1 MENRKPYS
9 LLAKVLTPAV
19 AGLTLLSLAACGAPS
34 TAGGTAAGTAG
45 ASEGKTS
52 IKVVVAPIQF
62 ETAYVAKEK
71 GYFDEAGL
79 SVEIVPGADPSA
91 NLAQTVSGQADITTA
106 SWGVMTTATAKG
118 MPVKVISGNGVV
130 DPNLDNSGIL
140 IPKNSGIKTVADLKG
155 KNVAVV
161 GVNTGGDIPML
172 QAAAAAGIDPKSITE
187 IAVPYAGMQAAL
199 EQGTVDAAFA
209 ADTFYHQLIDA
220 GFKSIASPVREFQ
233 GNMPVTV
240 WAATDAWLKSNPGT
254 AKKFNDAMTK
264 AATFYTD
271 PANVKAIVDITA
283 RIKQVDAA
291 KVNPKSYVPVN
302 ISINLATGQAGIDAM
317 KDLGFVSKPLTAEA
331 MLWADAPRFTK

>member
-1 MENRKPYS
+1 MEKHKRQS

-19 AGLTLLSLAACGAPS
+19 AGLTLMSLAACGTSS
-34 TAGGTAAGTAG
+34 TPAAAGG
-45 ASEGKTS
+45 SEGKSS
-52 IKVVVAPIQF
+52 IKVVVAPIHF

-79 SVEIVPGADPSA
+79 SVEIVEGADPSA

-118 MPVKVISGNGVV
+118 MPVKVVSGNGVV
-130 DPNLDNSGIL
+130 DPNADNSGII
-140 IPKNSGIKTVADLKG
+140 IPRNSPIKTVADLKG
-155 KNVAVV
+155 KNVGVN

-172 QAAAAAGIDPKSITE
+172 QAAKAAGIDPKSLTE
-187 IAVPYAGMQAAL
+187 IAIPYAGMQAAL
-199 EQGTVDAAFA
+199 EQGTVDAVFT
-209 ADTFYHQLIDA
+209 ADSYYHQLVDA

-254 AKKFNDAMTK
+254 AKKFNEAMAK
-264 AATFYTD
+264 AATFYND
-271 PANVKAIVDITA
+271 PANAQAIVDITA
-283 RIKQVDAA
+283 RLKEVDAS
-291 KVNPKSYVPVN
+291 KVNPKAYVPVN
-302 ISINLATGQAGIDAM
+302 TSINLTTGQAGIDAM

>member
-1 MENRKPYS
+1 MEKHNRHS

-19 AGLTLLSLAACGAPS
+19 AGLTLLSLAACGTSSTPS
-34 TAGGTAAGTAG
+34 AAGDAAGG
-45 ASEGKTS
+45 SEGKTS

-71 GYFDEAGL
+71 GFFDEVGL
-79 SVEIVPGADPSA
+79 TVEIVPGADPSA

-130 DPNLDNSGIL
+130 DPAVDNSGIL
-140 IPKNSGIKTVADLKG
+140 IPKNSSINNVADLKG

-209 ADTFYHQLIDA
+209 ADTYYHQLVDA

-240 WAATDAWLKSNPGT
+240 WAATDTWLKSNPGT

-271 PANVKAIVDITA
+271 PANVKAVVDITA
-283 RIKQVDAA
+283 RIKQVDAS

-302 ISINLATGQAGIDAM
+302 TSINLATGQAGIDAM
-317 KDLGFVSKPLTAEA
+317 KELGFVTKPLTAEA
-331 MLWADAPRFTK
+331 MLWADAPRFAK

>member
-1 MENRKPYS
+1 MIP
-9 LLAKVLTPAV
+9 
-19 AGLTLLSLAACGAPS
+19 
-34 TAGGTAAGTAG
+34 
-45 ASEGKTS
+45 TS
-52 IKVVVAPIQF
+52 
-62 ETAYVAKEK
+62 
-71 GYFDEAGL
+71 
-79 SVEIVPGADPSA
+79 
-91 NLAQTVSGQADITTA
+91 
-106 SWGVMTTATAKG
+106 
-118 MPVKVISGNGVV
+118 
-130 DPNLDNSGIL
+130 DNSGIL

-209 ADTFYHQLIDA
+209 ADTYYHQLVDA
-220 GFKSIASPVREFQ
+220 GFTSIASPVREFQ

-264 AATFYTD
+264 AAKFYTD
-271 PANVKAIVDITA
+271 PANVKAVVDITA

-302 ISINLATGQAGIDAM
+302 TSINLATGQAGIDAM
-317 KDLGFVSKPLTAEA
+317 KELGFVTKPLTAEA
-331 MLWADAPRFTK
+331 MLWADAPRFAK

>member
-1 MENRKPYS
+1 MEKHNLHSPLTK
-9 LLAKVLTPAV
+9 ALTPVV
-19 AGLTLLSLAACGAPS
+19 AGLALLSLAACGTSGTPS
-34 TAGGTAAGTAG
+34 AAGDVG
-45 ASEGKTS
+45 GGSRGKTS
-52 IKVVVAPIQF
+52 IKVVVAPIHF
-62 ETAYVAKEK
+62 ETAYIAKEK

-118 MPVKVISGNGVV
+118 MPVKVISGNGIV
-130 DPNLDNSGIL
+130 DPNRDNSGIL
-140 IPKNSGIKTVADLKG
+140 IPKESGIKTVTDLKG
-155 KNVAVV
+155 KNIAVV

-187 IAVPYAGMQAAL
+187 IAIPYAGMQAAL

-209 ADTFYHQLIDA
+209 TDSFYHQLVAA

-240 WAATDAWLKSNPGT
+240 WAATDAWLKANPGT
-254 AKKFNDAMTK
+254 GKKFNEAMTK
-264 AATFYTD
+264 AAKFYGD
-271 PANVKAIVDITA
+271 PANSKTVVDITA
-283 RIKQVDAA
+283 RVKGIDAS
-291 KVNPKSYVPVN
+291 KVNPKAYVPVN
-302 ISINLATGQAGIDAM
+302 TSINLSTGQAGIDAM

-331 MLWADAPRFTK
+331 MLWADAPRFAK

>member
-1 MENRKPYS
+1 MEKHNRHS
-9 LLAKVLTPAV
+9 MLAKVLTPAV
-19 AGLTLLSLAACGAPS
+19 AGLALLSMAACGTSSTPS
-34 TAGGTAAGTAG
+34 AAGDAGG
-45 ASEGKTS
+45 SEGKTS
-52 IKVVVAPIQF
+52 IKVVVAPIHF
-62 ETAYVAKEK
+62 ETAYIAKEK
-71 GYFDEAGL
+71 GFFDEAGL
-79 SVEIVPGADPSA
+79 TVEIVPGADPSA

-118 MPVKVISGNGVV
+118 MPVKVLSGNGVV
-130 DPNLDNSGIL
+130 DPNVDNSGIL
-140 IPKNSGIKTVADLKG
+140 IPKKSSINSVADLKG

-209 ADTFYHQLIDA
+209 ADTYYHQMVGA

-254 AKKFNDAMTK
+254 AKKFNEAMTK
-264 AATFYTD
+264 AAKFYTD
-271 PANVKAIVDITA
+271 PANVKAVVDITA
-283 RIKQVDAA
+283 RVKQVDPS
-291 KVNPKSYVPVN
+291 KVDPKSYVPVN
-302 ISINLATGQAGIDAM
+302 TSINLATGQAGIDAM
-317 KDLGFVSKPLTAEA
+317 KDLGFVNKPLTAEA
-331 MLWADAPRFTK
+331 MLWADAPRFAK

>member
-1 MENRKPYS
+1 MEKHKRYS
-9 LLAKVLTPAV
+9 QLMKALAPAV
-19 AGLTLLSLAACGAPS
+19 AGLTLLSLAACGTPS
-34 TAGGTAAGTAG
+34 TAAGAAGAG
-45 ASEGKTS
+45 TSEGKTS
-52 IKVVVAPIQF
+52 IKVVVAPIHF
-62 ETAYVAKEK
+62 ETAYIAKEK

-79 SVEIVPGADPSA
+79 TVEIVPGADPSA

-118 MPVKVISGNGVV
+118 MPVKVVSGNGVV
-130 DPNLDNSGIL
+130 DPNADNSGIL
-140 IPKNSGIKTVADLKG
+140 IPKDSDIKTVADLKG

-187 IAVPYAGMQAAL
+187 IAIPYAGMQAAL

-209 ADTFYHQLIDA
+209 ADTFYHQLIEA

-264 AATFYTD
+264 AATFYAD
-271 PANVKAIVDITA
+271 PANVKTIVEITA
-283 RIKQVDAA
+283 RVKEIDPS

-302 ISINLATGQAGIDAM
+302 TSINLSTGQAGIDAM
-317 KDLGFVSKPLTAEA
+317 KDLGFVTKPLTAEA
-331 MLWADAPRFTK
+331 MLWADAPRFAK

>member
-1 MENRKPYS
+1 MLIP
-9 LLAKVLTPAV
+9 
-19 AGLTLLSLAACGAPS
+19 
-34 TAGGTAAGTAG
+34 TA
-45 ASEGKTS
+45 
-52 IKVVVAPIQF
+52 
-62 ETAYVAKEK
+62 
-71 GYFDEAGL
+71 
-79 SVEIVPGADPSA
+79 
-91 NLAQTVSGQADITTA
+91 
-106 SWGVMTTATAKG
+106 
-118 MPVKVISGNGVV
+118 
-130 DPNLDNSGIL
+130 DNSGIL
-140 IPKNSGIKTVADLKG
+140 IPKNSSINNVADLKG

-209 ADTFYHQLIDA
+209 ADTYYHQLVDA

-283 RIKQVDAA
+283 RIKQVDA
-291 KVNPKSYVPVN
+291 VQ
-302 ISINLATGQAGIDAM
+302 GQSQVVRSGEHFHQPGHRPGRHRCDEGPRVRQQAVDCRSHA
-317 KDLGFVSKPLTAEA
+317 LG
-331 MLWADAPRFTK
+331 

>member
-1 MENRKPYS
+1 MEKHKRQS
-9 LLAKVLTPAV
+9 LLAKVLIPAV
-19 AGLTLLSLAACGAPS
+19 AGLTLMSLAACGTSS
-34 TAGGTAAGTAG
+34 TPAAAGG
-45 ASEGKTS
+45 SEGKTS
-52 IKVVVAPIQF
+52 IKVVVAPIHF

-79 SVEIVPGADPSA
+79 SVEIVEGADPSA

-118 MPVKVISGNGVV
+118 MPVKVVSGNGVV
-130 DPNLDNSGIL
+130 DPSADNSGII
-140 IPKNSGIKTVADLKG
+140 IPKNSPIKTVADLKG
-155 KNVAVV
+155 KNVGVN

-172 QAAAAAGIDPKSITE
+172 QAAKAAGIDPKSLTE
-187 IAVPYAGMQAAL
+187 IAIPYAGMQAAL
-199 EQGTVDAAFA
+199 EQGTVDAVFT
-209 ADTFYHQLIDA
+209 ADSYYHQLVDA

-254 AKKFNDAMTK
+254 AKKFNEAMAK
-264 AATFYTD
+264 AATFYND
-271 PANVKAIVDITA
+271 PANAQTIVDITA
-283 RIKQVDAA
+283 RVKEVDAS
-291 KVNPKSYVPVN
+291 KVNPRAYVPVN
-302 ISINLATGQAGIDAM
+302 TSINLSTGQAGIDAM

>member
-1 MENRKPYS
+1 
-9 LLAKVLTPAV
+9 V

-34 TAGGTAAGTAG
+34 AASSAASGG
-45 ASEGKTS
+45 SEGKTS

-71 GYFDEAGL
+71 GFFDAAGL
-79 SVEIVPGADPSA
+79 TVEIVPGADPAA

-130 DPNLDNSGIL
+130 DPNVDNSGIL

-209 ADTFYHQLIDA
+209 ADTFYHQLVDA

-264 AATFYTD
+264 AAAFYTD

-283 RIKQVDAA
+283 RIKQVDAS
-291 KVNPKSYVPVN
+291 KVNPKAYVPVN
-302 ISINLATGQAGIDAM
+302 VSINLATGQAGIDAM
-317 KDLGFVSKPLTAEA
+317 KDLGFVTKPLTAEA
-331 MLWADAPRFTK
+331 MLWADAPRFAK

>member
-1 MENRKPYS
+1 MEKPKRYS

-19 AGLTLLSLAACGAPS
+19 AGLTLLSLAACGAGGP
-34 TAGGTAAGTAG
+34 AGGTASGAA

-71 GYFDEAGL
+71 GYFDEVGL
-79 SVEIVPGADPSA
+79 SVEIISGADPSA

-118 MPVKVISGNGVV
+118 MPVKVVSGNGVV

-140 IPKNSGIKTVADLKG
+140 IPKNSSIKAVADLKG

-209 ADTFYHQLIDA
+209 ADTFYHQLVDA
-220 GFKSIASPVREFQ
+220 GFTSIASPVREFQ

-254 AKKFNDAMTK
+254 AKKFNEAMTK

-271 PANVKAIVDITA
+271 PANVKAVVDITA
-283 RIKQVDAA
+283 RIKQVDAS
-291 KVNPKSYVPVN
+291 KVNPKAYVPVN
-302 ISINLATGQAGIDAM
+302 TSINLSTGQAGIDAM
-317 KDLGFVSKPLTAEA
+317 KDLGFVSKPLSAEA
-331 MLWADAPRFTK
+331 MLWADAPRFAK

>member
-1 MENRKPYS
+1 MKKHNLHS
-9 LLAKVLTPAV
+9 LLTKVLTPAV
-19 AGLTLLSLAACGAPS
+19 AGLTLLSLAACGTSGTPS
-34 TAGGTAAGTAG
+34 AAGDAGGGSQGRSA
-45 ASEGKTS
+45 
-52 IKVVVAPIQF
+52 IKVVVAPLHF
-62 ETAYVAKEK
+62 ETAYIAKEK

-130 DPNLDNSGIL
+130 DPDADNSGIL
-140 IPKNSGIKTVADLKG
+140 IPKNSDINSVADLKG

-187 IAVPYAGMQAAL
+187 IAIPYAGMQAAL

-209 ADTFYHQLIDA
+209 ADTYYHQLIDA

-240 WAATDAWLKSNPGT
+240 WAATDAWLTSNPGT

-264 AATFYTD
+264 AAAFYED
-271 PANVKAIVDITA
+271 PANVQAIVDITA
-283 RIKQVDAA
+283 RVKEVDAST
-291 KVNPKSYVPVN
+291 VNPKSYVPVN
-302 ISINLATGQAGIDAM
+302 TSINLPTGQAGIDAM
-317 KDLGFVSKPLTAEA
+317 KDLGFVTKPLTAEA
-331 MLWADAPRFTK
+331 MLWADAPRFSK

>member
-1 MENRKPYS
+1 
-9 LLAKVLTPAV
+9 
-19 AGLTLLSLAACGAPS
+19 
-34 TAGGTAAGTAG
+34 
-45 ASEGKTS
+45 
-52 IKVVVAPIQF
+52 
-62 ETAYVAKEK
+62 
-71 GYFDEAGL
+71 
-79 SVEIVPGADPSA
+79 
-91 NLAQTVSGQADITTA
+91 
-106 SWGVMTTATAKG
+106 MTTATAKG

-130 DPNLDNSGIL
+130 DPNVDNSGIL
-140 IPKNSGIKTVADLKG
+140 IPKVSGIKTVADLKG

-209 ADTFYHQLIDA
+209 ADTFYHQLVDA

-254 AKKFNDAMTK
+254 AKKFNDAMAK
-264 AATFYTD
+264 AADLYAD

-302 ISINLATGQAGIDAM
+302 TSINLATGQAGIDAM
-317 KDLGFVSKPLTAEA
+317 KELGFVSKPLTAEA

>member
-1 MENRKPYS
+1 MKKHNLHS
-9 LLAKVLTPAV
+9 LLTTVLTPAF
-19 AGLTLLSLAACGAPS
+19 AGLTLLSLAACGTSGTPS
-34 TAGGTAAGTAG
+34 AAGDAGGG
-45 ASEGKTS
+45 SQGKS
-52 IKVVVAPIQF
+52 AIKVVVAPIHF
-62 ETAYVAKEK
+62 ETAYIAKEK

-118 MPVKVISGNGVV
+118 MPVKVIAGNGVV
-130 DPNLDNSGIL
+130 DPDADNSGIL
-140 IPKNSGIKTVADLKG
+140 IPKNSGIKSVADLKG

-187 IAVPYAGMQAAL
+187 IAIPYAGMQAAL

-209 ADTFYHQLIDA
+209 ADTYYHQLIDA

-240 WAATDAWLKSNPGT
+240 WAATDAWLTSNPGT

-264 AATFYTD
+264 AAAFYED
-271 PANVKAIVDITA
+271 PANVQAIVDITA
-283 RIKQVDAA
+283 RVKEVDAST
-291 KVNPKSYVPVN
+291 VNPKSYVPVN
-302 ISINLATGQAGIDAM
+302 TSINLATGQAGIDAM
-317 KDLGFVSKPLTAEA
+317 KDLGFVTKPLTAEA